1 VLFFKEYKPISLL
14 MGFLVKQNSKL
25 HLKLTPAAL
34 YDKRLKDFKNPV
46 RAFSSCQRQQQVAT
60 VSIRS
65 SF

>member
-1 VLFFKEYKPISLL
+1 